1 MAFRFRRSVKIL
13 PGVRL
18 NLSKSGASV
27 SLGPRGLHYTI
38 GPNGTRITAGIP
50 GSGLSWTQYTPH
62 GRNSSED
69 TSQRISP
76 VPHLRP
82 NPGIPTPAFEP
93 AESQPALV
101 PFESAA
107 GTEIN
112 ALSTSQL
119 AIVLNEAHR
128 RFRLAP
134 LTLIGSLGLFIISS
148 ISGDQVLVGLSAL
161 FATVLVPISIFL
173 DRYRR
178 SVKVGIKLD
187 RTAQTITAVLSESYS
202 DLKSCS
208 VIWDVQAEGRTSDWK
223 RHAGATT
230 LSQRHVIRP
239 QFSRPGCI
247 RGNVRFPEIKLGS
260 AELFFLPDAVLVV
273 SKRTVAAFHY
283 RDLYFSEGS
292 TRFIEEGR
300 VPSDT
305 AIVGRTWRFVNKTG
319 GPDRRFNS
327 NRQLP
332 VCQYGEMDFS
342 SSGGLSGKIQFSR
355 VAAGEKFAKAL
366 KILIAH
372 AAAGPELNPIAFY
385 GVAKKWP
392 TIAFVSSAL
401 VIGAVLTSAALLAVP
416 EFTSAAKNISV
427 ETEEGGAIAKQQTK
441 DATTKLRPTESNKGT
456 LKPPMDI
463 LPTLIPPTTNGSV
476 SSPRSSQSVPSRP

>member
-1 MAFRFRRSVKIL
+1 MGFRFRRSVKIL

-38 GPNGTRITAGIP
+38 GPNGTRVTAGIP

-62 GRNSSED
+62 GRNSSD
-69 TSQRISP
+69 DNSQRISP
-76 VPHLRP
+76 VPDLSPSPR
-82 NPGIPTPAFEP
+82 IPAPAFGP

-101 PFESAA
+101 SFESAA

-119 AIVLNEAHR
+119 AAVLNEAHR
-128 RFRLAP
+128 RIRLAP
-134 LTLIGSLGLFIISS
+134 LTLIVSLGLFIISS
-148 ISGDQVLVGLSAL
+148 ISGDQALVGLSAL
-161 FATVLVPISIFL
+161 FATVLAPISIFL

-178 SVKVGIKLD
+178 SVKVDIRLN
-187 RTAQTITAVLSESYS
+187 RTAQTITTVLSESFS
-202 DLKSCS
+202 DLKSCN

-239 QFSRPGCI
+239 KFARPGCI
-247 RGNVRFPEIKLGS
+247 RGNATFPAIKLGR

-273 SKRTVAAFHY
+273 SKRTVAALHY

-300 VPSDT
+300 VPSDST
-305 AIVGRTWRFVNKTG
+305 IVGHTWRFVNKTG
-319 GPDRRFNS
+319 GPDRRFNG

-342 SSGGLSGKIQFSR
+342 SSGGLNGKIQFSN

-366 KILIAH
+366 KILVAH
-372 AAAGPELNPIAFY
+372 AAASSELNPIASY
-385 GVAKKWP
+385 RVAQKWP
-392 TIAFVSSAL
+392 TVAFLSSTL
-401 VIGAVLTSAALLAVP
+401 VIGAVLMSADLLAISEV
-416 EFTSAAKNISV
+416 TSVAKNIS
-427 ETEEGGAIAKQQTK
+427 TEAKDGVATTKQQTT
-441 DATTKLRPTESNKGT
+441 DATIKPRPRESNRGALKG
-456 LKPPMDI
+456 PMDI
-463 LPTLIPPTTNGSV
+463 LPAYGPI
-476 SSPRSSQSVPSRP
+476 SSPRSSQPVPSRP